1 MQTSQSLFREEW
13 RVNLLKDGGR
23 CVMNGGNAYED
34 DLEPESGPA
43 EPPLTS
49 EQPPAASHG

>member
-23 CVMNGGNAYED
+23 RVMNGGNAYED